1 MANKREPVKESRYCP
16 YCDAEIA
23 EAAFPY
29 CEACEVEV
37 FYCPKC
43 RETIPRDRQVCPHCG
58 ANIKEEAAKGGE

>member
-1 MANKREPVKESRYCP
+1 MAKNREPVKEHHYCP

-29 CEACEVEV
+29 CKACELTI

-43 RETIPRDRQVCPHCG
+43 HETIPREKKTCPHCG
-58 ANIKEEAAKGGE
+58 ADIKGEAAKGG